1 MLLLGL
7 GSNVGDRKK
16 MLTNAIILIGEI
28 IGEVKAISNI
38 YETSPEGFDSPNDF
52 FNAAIA
58 VETDL
63 PPLEIL
69 ARTQAIEREMGRTHS
84 NAAPS
89 TTHRAST
96 YEDRCID
103 IDILF
108 YNNLIHTCETLQI
121 PHPLAH
127 TRSFVLE
134 PLADIAPEFQHP
146 KLCKSMADLLKEVL

>member
-7 GSNVGDRKK
+7 GSNMGDRKT

-28 IGEVKAISNI
+28 IGDVKAISNL
-38 YETSPEGFDSPNDF
+38 YETASEGFDSPNDF
-52 FNAAIA
+52 LNAAIA

-69 ARTQAIEREMGRTHS
+69 ARTQAIEREMGRTRT
-84 NAAPS
+84 N
-89 TTHRAST
+89 TEN

-108 YNNLIHTCETLQI
+108 FGNLIHNSDTLQI

-127 TRSFVLE
+127 TRRFVLE
-134 PLADIAPEFQHP
+134 PLVDIAPDFLHP
-146 KLCKSMADLLKEVL
+146 ELNKTMATILKGN

>member
-1 MLLLGL
+1 MSLLLGL
-7 GSNVGDRKK
+7 GSNTGNRKQ
-16 MLTNAIILIGEI
+16 MLTSAIILIGEI
-28 IGEVKAISNI
+28 IGDVKAISNI
-38 YETSPEGFDSPNDF
+38 YETSPEGFESPNDF
-52 FNAAIA
+52 FNIAIA

-69 ARTQAIEREMGRTHS
+69 ARTQAIEREMGRTHK
-84 NAAPS
+84 NPEI
-89 TTHRAST
+89 

-108 YNNLIHTCETLQI
+108 YGNLIHASKTLRI

-134 PLADIAPEFQHP
+134 PLSDIAPDFLHP
-146 KLCKSMADLLKEVL
+146 EWNKSIADLLKEISE